1 MNAPSKV
8 DFGWKLTLVDVDVM
22 PPLDPMQTSHTL
34 LRLLALPEADA
45 AWEVFIERYGPLINA
60 RCRRAGLQPADAD
73 DIRGAVLSQLVQ
85 ALRTFRYDPARR
97 FRGYLKQVVDNAI
110 ASYWRTI
117 RMRPG
122 WVGAGGDAGGELP
135 GSLGELGAEL
145 DERIQEHAEEIS
157 RKLDRVRF
165 EVGPAAWQAF
175 WLTAVD
181 GLSGAEA
188 AARLGQTPAAVFM
201 AKSRVL
207 ARLRAAA
214 GRCGCE

>member
-1 MNAPSKV
+1 
-8 DFGWKLTLVDVDVM
+8 
-22 PPLDPMQTSHTL
+22 MQTSPTL
-34 LRLLALPEADA
+34 LRLLALPESDV
-45 AWEVFIERYGPLINA
+45 AWEAFVTRYGPLIDA

-73 DIRGAVLSQLVQ
+73 DIRGAVLTQLVQ

-110 ASYWRTI
+110 FTHWRTV

-122 WVGAGGDAGGELP
+122 WIGPGDGSVDELP
-135 GSLGELGAEL
+135 GPLSELGAEL
-145 DERIQEHAEEIS
+145 DDRIQEHGEAIS
-157 RKLDRVRF
+157 REIDRVRF

-181 GLSGAEA
+181 GLAGAEA
-188 AARLGQTPAAVFM
+188 AARLGRTPAAVFM

-214 GRCGCE
+214 SRDA